1 VSLSLTDKRLL
12 IALRKGKHF
21 KANPGNVRE
30 LCATFDSGIEWQD
43 SDSAGRRLLAD
54 GYAKSVPN
62 TNAPGVLHLRLTDK
76 GIGAADI
83 ANEELREPTLHEK
96 LKKLPWGKAGWDVFK
111 IGLGAAI
118 GIAATKWF
126 GS

>member
-30 LCATFDSGIEWQD
+30 LCKSFEPNIEWQD

-54 GYAKSVPN
+54 GYVKSVPN
-62 TNAPGVLHLRLTDK
+62 SGAPGVLHLRLTDK
-76 GIGAADI
+76 GIAAADN
-83 ANEELREPTLHEK
+83 ANEELRQLTPFEK
-96 LKKLPWGKAGWDVFK
+96 FKELPWGKAGWDVFK
-111 IGLGAAI
+111 IAFGAGLGVV
-118 GIAATKWF
+118 ATKWL